1 MEHTNVTFND
11 NGTLTMVPRHP
22 LVWVPE
28 LSAGKEDDVL
38 VLPNIALLVSGP
50 SRGSILLS
58 PLGRHVTPQQKK
70 TVLCSTGQVNI
81 CRNDHF
87 CEIGQISASILRE
100 TVYVS
105 VRILGVNR

>member
-11 NGTLTMVPRHP
+11 NGTLTMIPRHP

-38 VLPNIALLVSGP
+38 VLPNIALLVSG
-50 SRGSILLS
+50 S
-58 PLGRHVTPQQKK
+58 
-70 TVLCSTGQVNI
+70 VLEGTSHPDRTKLFCVQRDRLQI

-87 CEIGQISASILRE
+87 CEIGQKLASILHE
-100 TVYVS
+100 SLYVFPRAS
-105 VRILGVNR
+105 LV

>member
-1 MEHTNVTFND
+1 MFSRELMEHTNVTFND

-50 SRGSILLS
+50 LRGQGLSEPSWKPRHSVSRHAASENKIVRTHRNLS
-58 PLGRHVTPQQKK
+58 TH
-70 TVLCSTGQVNI
+70 
-81 CRNDHF
+81 
-87 CEIGQISASILRE
+87 
-100 TVYVS
+100 
-105 VRILGVNR
+105 

>member
-28 LSAGKEDDVL
+28 LSSGKEDDVL

-50 SRGSILLS
+50 SGGSVFLS
-58 PLGRHVTPQQKK
+58 PLERHVTP
-70 TVLCSTGQVNI
+70 
-81 CRNDHF
+81 
-87 CEIGQISASILRE
+87 
-100 TVYVS
+100 
-105 VRILGVNR
+105 